1 MLVFHDQ
8 TQRCDAAPL
17 SASVGASAPA
27 GQALS
32 PQIRVP
38 LPPEAVPHLFQL
50 RTALGRYRA
59 SGSAAELS
67 AAFPA
72 AGGVIGALQIPAGGR
87 PDLEQLRRLA
97 ETLPE
102 FGELLSS
109 AAGEAERIV
118 CAGTTGVW
126 HRLGLRSAPP
136 TWTPAERDAARMV
149 FACACAPTMEV
160 APVRFQA
167 GLRALAAP
175 RFAQLLGR
183 ELAESEAAWTRAL
196 GDRYESVRHRCAR
209 RTAWRSHGLSDL
221 LRGDE
226 IARGAV
232 ARRLERWM
240 ADGGLVATLA
250 AELEAAIVHA
260 RTPARFA

>member
-1 MLVFHDQ
+1 MLVSDDQ
-8 TQRCDAAPL
+8 TQRDDAAAAPG
-17 SASVGASAPA
+17 GATAPA

-32 PQIRVP
+32 PQTRAA
-38 LPPEAVPHLFQL
+38 LPPEAIPHLFQL

-59 SGSAAELS
+59 TGSAAELS
-67 AAFPA
+67 GAFPA
-72 AGGVIGALQIPAGGR
+72 AGGVIGTLQVPAGGR

-109 AAGEAERIV
+109 AAGEAERVV
-118 CAGTTGVW
+118 CAGTIGVW
-126 HRLGLRSAPP
+126 RRLGLRSAAP
-136 TWTPAERDAARMV
+136 TWTPGERDAARMV
-149 FACACAPTMEV
+149 FACACAPSVPMD
-160 APVRFQA
+160 PVRFQA
-167 GLRALAAP
+167 GLRTLAAP
-175 RFAQLLGR
+175 RFADLLCR
-183 ELAESEAAWTRAL
+183 ELAQSEDAWTRAL

-209 RTAWRSHGLSDL
+209 RTTWRSLGLSDL

-226 IARGAV
+226 ISRAAV
-232 ARRLERWM
+232 TRRLERWV